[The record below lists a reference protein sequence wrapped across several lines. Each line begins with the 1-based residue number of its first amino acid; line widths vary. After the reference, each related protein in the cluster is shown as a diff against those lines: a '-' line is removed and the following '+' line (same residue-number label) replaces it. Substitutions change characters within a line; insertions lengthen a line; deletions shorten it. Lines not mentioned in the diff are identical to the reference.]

1 MRTSPRALLPA
12 GILAAAIVATAC
24 VPPLPDP
31 PPGETTS
38 TTTGRAPR
46 RAPARRPRRPRP
58 RPSTTTTST
67 TTTIAQPPTTVPD
80 GTGLYSPTP
89 VDGWGIAKNAAN
101 DQYIDAVEIAGGAVY
116 AGGRFDQAKR
126 NSQTATRANL
136 MAVEL
141 SSGALLPFVA
151 DTNGTVNAIASDGS
165 SLYIGGTFTT
175 VNGVARNR
183 LAKLDLATGAVD
195 TSFTAG
201 AGNIVHDMVVVGSRL
216 YIVGEFNTVNGVERH
231 RAAAVNTSN
240 GELDAT
246 FDPNASSKVQAI
258 AASPDG
264 ATIYLGGNFAT
275 MGGVARANL
284 AAVDGVTGALK
295 SPAFKQ
301 VNDLVEDLAVSPDG
315 SHLYAGTRFNSAVD
329 WDTANGNRE
338 WLARADGDM
347 QAVVYSNHM
356 VYGGF
361 HDGFESNISL
371 RLLALDPDDGVPD
384 ATFRPAS
391 NGYPG
396 VYCLDANGAYLV
408 AGGYFSTMGG
418 VGVEGLAIFPK
429 A

>member
-1 MRTSPRALLPA
+1 MR
-12 GILAAAIVATAC
+12 AAAA
-24 VPPLPDP
+24 
-31 PPGETTS
+31 
-38 TTTGRAPR
+38 RAASRRDQLDDGVGPR
-46 RAPARRPRRPRP
+46 DRRRRDVHDVHHDHDVHD
-58 RPSTTTTST
+58 TTTTTTT
-67 TTTIAQPPTTVPD
+67 TTTIAQPPTTVAD

-89 VDGWGIAKNAAN
+89 VDGWGIARNAVN
-101 DQYIDAVEIAGGAVY
+101 DQYIDAVEIAGGACSS
-116 AGGRFDQAKR
+116 GGRFDQAKR

-151 DTNGTVNAIASDGS
+151 DTNGTVNAIASNGS

-201 AGNIVHDMVVVGSRL
+201 VGNIVHDMVVVGSRL

-246 FDPNASSKVQAI
+246 FDPNSSSKVQAI
-258 AASPDG
+258 AASPNG
-264 ATIYLGGNFAT
+264 ATIYLGGNFAS

-329 WDTANGNRE
+329 WDTANGDRE
-338 WLARADGDM
+338 WLTRADGDM

-391 NGYPG
+391 NGLPRRLLPRRQRGLPRSRWLLLDDGRCGSGGPG
-396 VYCLDANGAYLV
+396 HLPQGMMTMNET
-408 AGGYFSTMGG
+408 STR
-418 VGVEGLAIFPK
+418 
-429 A
+429 